1 MLTVPEAMILAKFSQ
16 KDVADNN
23 LRRLIAR
30 HLPGGTKGSIE
41 WDSSRTPS
49 TLSQLTNGDDP
60 TSAGVSMSIDCRI
73 LPPKRKQQRMTAS
86 GVQQKRVDKEAVRLY
101 DQERGKP
108 DGGMSLRQVVEQVE
122 KKYGVAPSYSTIR
135 RYTIEGLVDASPKKT
150 GPDGNLP
157 KAAYKLLCE
166 AFATVIPIQQLNAR
180 AGDNTR
186 RKIVIMLMKTLDI
199 PKREASKLL
208 TRLFRLRTIY
218 CWRRLSQTLSKWPTL
233 T

>member
-16 KDVADNN
+16 KDVADNS

-30 HLPGGTKGSIE
+30 RLPGGTKGSIE

-86 GVQQKRVDKEAVRLY
+86 GVQQKRVDDLKQKKHKSEAHKEAVRLY

-186 RKIVIMLMKTLDI
+186 RKIVI
-199 PKREASKLL
+199 
-208 TRLFRLRTIY
+208 
-218 CWRRLSQTLSKWPTL
+218 C
-233 T
+233 